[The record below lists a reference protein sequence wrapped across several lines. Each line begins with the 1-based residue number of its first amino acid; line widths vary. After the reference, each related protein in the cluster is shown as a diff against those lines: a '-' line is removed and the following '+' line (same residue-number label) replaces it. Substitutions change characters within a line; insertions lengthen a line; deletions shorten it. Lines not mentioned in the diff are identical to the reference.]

1 MALKPT
7 SLAHLLFLTSLL
19 AFIILIFLIIILVVI
34 LNIIN
39 HHPHH
44 CGQDCKDAPIPVPSS
59 PDPLLSL
66 TPTTST
72 ELIR

>member
-34 LNIIN
+34 LNILIN
-39 HHPHH
+39 VAKIARMLQFPFLLH
-44 CGQDCKDAPIPVPSS
+44 QILFYPS
-59 PDPLLSL
+59 PRPPPLSL
-66 TPTTST
+66 
-72 ELIR
+72 

>member
-34 LNIIN
+34 LNILIN
-39 HHPHH
+39 VAKIARMLQFPFLLHQIVFYLSPRPR
-44 CGQDCKDAPIPVPSS
+44 APP
-59 PDPLLSL
+59 LSL
-66 TPTTST
+66 
-72 ELIR
+72 